1 MSNAPV
7 TPIDPG
13 AFAADPYPALQ
24 HMREAAPIT
33 YVPEL
38 GATLL
43 TRRADIHREE
53 KRIDVFSSVQPGGL
67 MEKIMGL
74 NMMRQ
79 DGEGHM
85 SERRA
90 LFPALSPRT
99 VADHWAPRFKQIVE
113 AQLDRIAPQGGCDL
127 VTDYAMPVSGAALC
141 AMTGLTNI
149 TPAQM
154 DRASQEMLDAVAN
167 YAADPDIDTRGFA
180 QSDFVDTAID
190 ARLDDLRKAPDMSIL
205 SVLDQ
210 AGMPRAAIG
219 GNVKV
224 IIGGGQNEPR
234 DAIAGLLWALLSF
247 PDQRR
252 LIDTGAATFRDGFA
266 EYTRLVAPI
275 QMSPRMVAR
284 ADTVEG
290 VTFKPGDRVFLMFSS
305 ACRDATVFDNA
316 DTFNVSRDTSAAI
329 PFGAGPHFCAGAA
342 AARTLV
348 ADYAVPMI
356 LDRFPKMRLNGPVPF
371 QGWAF
376 RGPTSV
382 PVTWTD

>member
-1 MSNAPV
+1 MSDAPV
-7 TPIDPG
+7 TNIDPA
-13 AFAADPYPALQ
+13 AFAADPYPVLAE
-24 HMREAAPIT
+24 MRAGAPIS

-43 TRRADIHREE
+43 TKRALIHREE
-53 KRIDVFSSVQPGGL
+53 KRIETFSSVQPGGL

-74 NMMRQ
+74 NMMRR
-79 DGEGHM
+79 DGAPHM
-85 SERRA
+85 EERRA

-99 VADHWAPRFKQIVE
+99 VAQHWAPIFREIVADRLE
-113 AQLDRIAPQGGCDL
+113 ALAPQGGCDL
-127 VTDYAMPVSGAALC
+127 VTEYAMPVSGAALC

-149 TPAQM
+149 TPAEM

-167 YAADPDIDTRGFA
+167 YAADPVIDRKGFA
-180 QSDFVDTAID
+180 QGAFVDEAID
-190 ARLDDLRKAPDMSIL
+190 ARLAALRQVPDRSII

-210 AGMPRAAIG
+210 AGMSRASIG
-219 GNVKV
+219 ANVKV

-234 DAIAGLLWALLSF
+234 DAIAGLLWALLTH
-247 PDQRR
+247 PDQRALLDR
-252 LIDTGAATFRDGFA
+252 GEASFLDAFG

-275 QMSPRMVAR
+275 QMAPRMVAR
-284 ADTVEG
+284 EDTVDG
-290 VTFKPGDRVFLMFSS
+290 VTFAPGDRVFLMFGS
-305 ACRDATVFDNA
+305 ACRDEDVFDA
-316 DTFNVSRDTSAAI
+316 PDTFDLKRDTSAAI

-356 LDRFPKMRLNGPVPF
+356 LQRFPDIELAGPTPF
-371 QGWAF
+371 HGWAF

-382 PVTWTD
+382 PVRWS

>member
-7 TPIDPG
+7 THIDPA
-13 AFAADPYPALQ
+13 AFTADPYPFLAQ
-24 HMREAAPIT
+24 MRQEAPISH
-33 YVPEL
+33 VPEL

-43 TRRADIHREE
+43 TKRALIHREE
-53 KRIDVFSSVQPGGL
+53 KRIETFSSVQPGGL

-79 DGEGHM
+79 DGAGHM
-85 SERRA
+85 EERKA

-99 VADHWAPRFKQIVE
+99 VAQHWAPVFKEIVE
-113 AQLDRIAPQGGCDL
+113 ERLDALSLQGGCDL
-127 VTDYAMPVSGAALC
+127 VTEYAMPVSGAALC

-167 YAADPDIDTRGFA
+167 YAADPEVDRKGFA
-180 QSDFVDTAID
+180 QGAFVDDAID
-190 ARLDDLRKAPDMSIL
+190 ARLAELRDAPDPSIL
-205 SVLDQ
+205 SVLDR
-210 AGMPRAAIG
+210 AGMKRASIG
-219 GNVKV
+219 ANVKV

-234 DAIAGLLWALLSF
+234 DAIAGLLWALLSN
-247 PDQRR
+247 PDQRQ
-252 LIDTGAATFRDGFA
+252 LLEDGTVTYLDAFA

-275 QMSPRMVAR
+275 QMAPRMVAR
-284 ADTVEG
+284 QDTVDG
-290 VTFKPGDRVFLMFSS
+290 VTFEPGDRVFLMFGS
-305 ACRDATVFDNA
+305 ACRDEDVFEDP
-316 DTFNVSRDTSAAI
+316 DRFDLTRDTSAAI

-356 LDRFPKMRLNGPVPF
+356 LERFPDLRLTGPAPF
-371 QGWAF
+371 HGWAF

-382 PVTWTD
+382 PVSW